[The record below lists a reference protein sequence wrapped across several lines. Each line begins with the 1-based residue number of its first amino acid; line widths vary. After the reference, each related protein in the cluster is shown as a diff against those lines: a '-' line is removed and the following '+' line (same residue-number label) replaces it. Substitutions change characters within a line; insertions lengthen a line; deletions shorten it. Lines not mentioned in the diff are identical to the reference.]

1 MRKVS
6 VEGGA
11 VYVEDN
17 KLLQTYCVKMFGN
30 EDVEW
35 KMLLFSVE
43 IAY

>member
-11 VYVEDN
+11 VYVEEK
-17 KLLQTYCVKMFGN
+17 KLLQTYCVKMFRN
-30 EDVEW
+30 ESVEG